1 MREEKEKKEEAI
13 NEAGPINIFL
23 KNNKTIIKIKDR
35 ATTNEIM
42 SALKEKLPQLKKIYQ
57 DEEWPVLVTGKVLK
71 SNEMDTIQ
79 KAIEK
84 ALKVEIIFD
93 TPRFMGLHMIKKNF
107 KKDIETSET
116 KFYKSPLRSG
126 QKAEFEGS
134 VVILGDVNSGAEIIA
149 EDNIVVLGNL
159 RGMAHA
165 GAKGNE
171 KAIIAA
177 HSIESPQIRIASI
190 IKERTREE
198 VDSQLYIYAYVG
210 DDGQIE
216 LE

>member
-1 MREEKEKKEEAI
+1 MENSCI
-13 NEAGPINIFL
+13 NVFL
-23 KNNKTIIKIKDR
+23 KTDQIILKIKDR
-35 ATTNEIM
+35 ATLEDIM
-42 SALKEKLPQLKKIYQ
+42 SELKVKLPELKKFYQ
-57 DEEWPVLVTGKVLK
+57 EEKTPILVTGKVLK
-71 SNEMDTIQ
+71 SVEMDEVG

-84 ALKVEIIFD
+84 ALKVKVEFD
-93 TPRFMGLHMIKKNF
+93 TPRFVGLHMIKKNF

-116 KFYKSPLRSG
+116 KFFKSPLRSG
-126 QKAEFEGS
+126 QKVEFEGS
-134 VVILGDVNSGAEIIA
+134 VVVLGDVNAGAEIIA

-171 KAIIAA
+171 KAVIAA

-198 VDSQLYIYAYVG
+198 VDSQLVAYAYVG
-210 DDGQIE
+210 DNNEIIME
-216 LE
+216 

>member
-1 MREEKEKKEEAI
+1 MENSCI
-13 NEAGPINIFL
+13 NVFL
-23 KNNKTIIKIKDR
+23 KTDQIILKIKDR
-35 ATTNEIM
+35 ATLEDIM
-42 SALKEKLPQLKKIYQ
+42 SELKVKLPELKKFYQ
-57 DEEWPVLVTGKVLK
+57 EEKTPILVTGKVLK
-71 SNEMDTIQ
+71 SVEMDEVG

-84 ALKVEIIFD
+84 ALKVKVEFD
-93 TPRFMGLHMIKKNF
+93 TPRFVGLHMIKKNF

-116 KFYKSPLRSG
+116 KFFKSPLRSG
-126 QKAEFEGS
+126 QKVEFEGS
-134 VVILGDVNSGAEIIA
+134 VVVLGDVNAGAEIIA

-171 KAIIAA
+171 KAVIAA

-198 VDSQLYIYAYVG
+198 VDSQLVAYAYVG
-210 DDGQIE
+210 DNNEIVME
-216 LE
+216 